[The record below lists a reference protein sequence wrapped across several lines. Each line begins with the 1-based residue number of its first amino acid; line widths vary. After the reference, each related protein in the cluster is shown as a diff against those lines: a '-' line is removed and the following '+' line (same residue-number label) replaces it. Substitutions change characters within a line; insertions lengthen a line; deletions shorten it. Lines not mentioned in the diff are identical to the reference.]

1 MSDLD
6 FSDFFAKAFTDGRV
20 PYDYQC
26 RLAELPCES
35 RLINIPTGL
44 GKTAAVVLAW
54 LYNRV
59 YLKSEKWPRRFASSP
74 EAIFQSLR
82 RTAAA
87 MLFPIGHHDFR
98 LLEKV
103 TLQHPKQL

>member
-6 FSDFFAKAFTDGRV
+6 FSDFFAKAFSDGRV

-59 YLKSEKWPRRFASSP
+59 YLKPEKWPRRLVYCLP
-74 EAIFQSLR
+74 MRTLVEQTRDEAEKRLNSNNIFY
-82 RTAAA
+82 
-87 MLFPIGHHDFR
+87 P
-98 LLEKV
+98 V
-103 TLQHPKQL
+103 